1 LGLARPIL
9 ADISWRVEAG
19 EHWALVG
26 ENGSGKSTL
35 LSIVSGELW
44 PSRGVARVLG
54 EEYGRVDKRELKK
67 RIGVVSA
74 SLGAHLHG
82 HDSAVEVAS
91 SGLDARIGQ
100 LGPLSTAERARGL
113 AALAAIGAAEYADK
127 TYGVLSQGERQRVLI
142 ARALINQPALL
153 ILDEACAGLDPVA
166 REHFIDDLGALA
178 RTLGGPTQ
186 IHVTHHIEE
195 IPTFVTH
202 ALLLK
207 GGTTLFAGPVDRA
220 LTSERLTAAFGVRCH
235 VTTRRD
241 GNGRRFGLEIHLT
254 R

>member
-100 LGPLSTAERARGL
+100 LGPLST
-113 AALAAIGAAEYADK
+113 
-127 TYGVLSQGERQRVLI
+127 V
-142 ARALINQPALL
+142 
-153 ILDEACAGLDPVA
+153 
-166 REHFIDDLGALA
+166 
-178 RTLGGPTQ
+178 
-186 IHVTHHIEE
+186 
-195 IPTFVTH
+195 
-202 ALLLK
+202 
-207 GGTTLFAGPVDRA
+207 
-220 LTSERLTAAFGVRCH
+220 RL
-235 VTTRRD
+235 
-241 GNGRRFGLEIHLT
+241 
-254 R
+254 